1 MTNGTI
7 QPQTIRKITWRLVPL
22 LLVCYIFAH
31 LDRVNIG
38 FAKSTMSI
46 DLNLTDAMYGF
57 GAGLFFISYMLFGVP
72 SNMLLEKYGPKR
84 WIAFMMIF
92 WGIVSTAMMFAQNS
106 THFYILRF
114 LLGVAE
120 AGFFPSIIVYI
131 NRWFPNYHRGKIT
144 AMFTLAVPLASVL
157 GAPISGW
164 IVETFHASA
173 GLDGWQWML
182 MLEGIPV
189 ILLGIVIALY
199 LPNAFKTVSWLSD
212 IEKQQLHNE
221 LSIEESSKK
230 ASIENSFI
238 SFLKDPK
245 LYILFGVYSAVMLG
259 MNAVNF
265 WMPDLIGSTGIENKT
280 TVGFLTAIPWFFACI
295 FMVATGVSAD
305 KHNERRWHLII
316 PLFMVAI
323 GFIGAG
329 IFYNNLIIL
338 MLFLSIATMG
348 AGTALPMFWQIPPAF
363 LTAKNVA
370 IGVAFISSLGNLAS
384 FLAPYLI
391 GWVKTNMGSASI
403 GLFILAALIALG
415 ALLTLLIPANDLKIA
430 KKR

>member
-1 MTNGTI
+1 MNDVLVS
-7 QPQTIRKITWRLVPL
+7 PQTIHKITWRLVPL
-22 LLVCYIFAH
+22 LLVCYVFAH

-38 FAKSTMSI
+38 FAKESMSL
-46 DLNLTDAMYGF
+46 DLHLNDAMYGF
-57 GAGLFFISYMLFGVP
+57 GAGLFFISYMIFGVP
-72 SNMLLEKYGPKR
+72 SNMLLEKFGPKR
-84 WIAFMMIF
+84 WIACMMIV
-92 WGIVSTAMMFAQNS
+92 WGITSTAMMFAQNS

-131 NRWFPNYHRGKIT
+131 TRWFPNRSRGKIT

-164 IVETFHASA
+164 IIQTFHASA
-173 GLDGWQWML
+173 NLHGWQWMI

-189 ILLGIVIALY
+189 ILLGIIILCY
-199 LPNAFKTVSWLSD
+199 LPDKLSGVTWLSD
-212 IEKQQLHNE
+212 KEKQLLNNE
-221 LSIEESSKK
+221 LHAEENKKIEHSES
-230 ASIENSFI
+230 SFI

-245 LYILFGVYSAVMLG
+245 LLILFGVYSAVMLG

-265 WMPDLIGSTGIENKT
+265 WMPDLIGSTGIDNKT
-280 TVGFLTAIPWFFACI
+280 TVGLLTAIPWVLACI
-295 FMVATGVSAD
+295 FMVATGASAD
-305 KHNERRWHLII
+305 RKNERRWHLII
-316 PLFMVAI
+316 PLLMVTI

-329 IFYNNLIIL
+329 IFYNNLLIL
-338 MLFLSIATMG
+338 MIFLCIATMG
-348 AGTALPMFWQIPPAF
+348 TGTSLPMFWQIPPAF

-391 GWVKTNMGSASI
+391 GWVKHSTGSASI
-403 GLFILAALIALG
+403 GLYILAILIALG
-415 ALLTLLIPANDLKIA
+415 AALILLIPAKALK
-430 KKR
+430 